1 MITDLLKHR
10 RGTSPQMLAISAGIH
25 LLALALIIVGAKY
38 FKISPKVSDS
48 GITTVKLVESRP
60 ITQGAIEQLQTTPVD
75 QVSPVSSPEPKEP
88 VRNTSPEPEQ
98 LKTVFAKAEPSTPV
112 IQMKKRKQNP
122 DKIEVK
128 KKPLEAKPKTDKA
141 KNETEKKANPSD
153 FLEKR
158 LAAIKKDLENKK
170 PDTGKKQGDKGLET
184 PAGAGSR
191 GAANGSPGDAEISRW
206 FDAVRNR
213 INSRWSVIGDEQR
226 SPKVTIISVQLS
238 DDGRLI
244 EASIDNSSGDRLFDS
259 SAMRAIHQAAP
270 YPPMSTEVSERIR
283 AAGGLALRFTPGG
296 LQ

>member
-25 LLALALIIVGAKY
+25 LLALALIVVGAKY
-38 FKISPKVSDS
+38 FKISPRVPELGVTS
-48 GITTVKLVESRP
+48 VRLVESRP
-60 ITQGAIEQLQTTPVD
+60 ITQSPIEQLQAPPVE
-75 QVSPVSSPEPKEP
+75 QASPVSSLESSEPA
-88 VRNTSPEPEQ
+88 RNTSPQPEQ
-98 LKTVFAKAEPSTPV
+98 LKTVFAKAELSTPV

-122 DKIEVK
+122 DKIEAK
-128 KKPLEAKPKTDKA
+128 KKPVEVKPKTEKA
-141 KNETEKKANPSD
+141 KNETEKKANPTD
-153 FLEKR
+153 FLERR

-170 PDTGKKQGDKGLET
+170 ADTSKKQGDKGLET
-184 PAGAGSR
+184 PAGAGSKVS
-191 GAANGSPGDAEISRW
+191 GSGSSGDAEISRW

-226 SPKVTIISVQLS
+226 APKVTIISVQLS